1 MKTLR
6 FIRKYKLLH
15 ILFWIFWYLN
25 FIGQLQAHRMDS
37 TPLSAIY
44 ILPVLSL
51 LCSAMLVY
59 IVFYKLI
66 PVFFYQ
72 RKYVLFLLSAVLF
85 VLVFTLI
92 SVFISKG
99 VCTFLYEMEFTW
111 KIGIAFPTKLFDNII
126 LVAGFTSVRIISDR
140 VENDIKQKML
150 EKEKTVA
157 ELNFLKAQINP
168 HFLFNTINS
177 IYILMEEN
185 VSEARNALLKFSTIL
200 RYLLYESDTYK
211 VVLSNEI
218 TLIEH
223 YIELEK
229 LRKGDHVQI
238 TFEVSP
244 GVERNDFMIAP
255 FLLITFVENAFKHI
269 SDSHEGGNFIHI
281 RIDVDEK
288 NFLFSCSNSYDSKVF
303 PKQARG
309 IGIVNARRRM
319 ELIYPQKYMM
329 EAGGSDNVYHVSLQ
343 IKR

>member
-1 MKTLR
+1 MLH
-6 FIRKYKLLH
+6 FIRRYKLLH
-15 ILFWIFWYLN
+15 ILFWVFWYVN
-25 FIGQLQAHRMDS
+25 FIGQLQAHKLTT

-44 ILPVLSL
+44 IIPVLSL

-59 IVFYKLI
+59 TVFYKLV
-66 PVFFYQ
+66 PAFFYK
-72 RKYVLFLLSAVLF
+72 RKYLLFIFSTILLVLLFTLLSVFVSKAVSNL
-85 VLVFTLI
+85 
-92 SVFISKG
+92 
-99 VCTFLYEMEFTW
+99 LYEMEFTW
-111 KIGIAFPTKLFDNII
+111 KMGIAFPTKLFDNII

-211 VVLSNEI
+211 VALSNEI

-229 LRKGDHVQI
+229 LRKGDNVQI
-238 TFEVSP
+238 TFEASP
-244 GVERNDFMIAP
+244 GIEKNDFMIAP

-269 SDSHEGGNFIHI
+269 SDTHEGGNFIQINIHADE
-281 RIDVDEK
+281 RI
-288 NFLFSCSNSYDSKVF
+288 FLFSCTNSYDSKVF

-309 IGIVNARRRM
+309 IGIANARRRM
-319 ELIYPQKYMM
+319 ELIYPGKHIL
-329 EAGGSDNVYHVSLQ
+329 EAGGLDNIYHVSLQ
-343 IKR
+343 IKP